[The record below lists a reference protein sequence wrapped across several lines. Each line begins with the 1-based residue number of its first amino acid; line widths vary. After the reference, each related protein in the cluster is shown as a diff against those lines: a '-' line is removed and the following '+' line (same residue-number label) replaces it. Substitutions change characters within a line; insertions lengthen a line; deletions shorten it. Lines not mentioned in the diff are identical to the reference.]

1 MVIAGA
7 LQLAPLLGTELYLP
21 AIGLFGI
28 HRRRMVLL
36 RSFVLL
42 QYVITRF
49 GCQSSLGAVATLLR
63 VGFLHSRS
71 SFCRGGSGA
80 ERGGGLYGRPPLGTV
95 RPAYCNV
102 NGGHWARA
110 CRVDQLVIGP
120 SFCPSLPVGV
130 VTWIP
135 LRDQAF
141 AWDAFLPLAGAHAG
155 RAARA
160 RRHKQP

>member
-1 MVIAGA
+1 MVIAGV

-63 VGFLHSRS
+63 VGFCIRDHRS
-71 SFCRGGSGA
+71 VGAGAVRCGDAVWGTLCR
-80 ERGGGLYGRPPLGTV
+80 GLYGRPPLGTV
-95 RPAYCNV
+95 WPAY
-102 NGGHWARA
+102 
-110 CRVDQLVIGP
+110 
-120 SFCPSLPVGV
+120 
-130 VTWIP
+130 
-135 LRDQAF
+135 
-141 AWDAFLPLAGAHAG
+141 
-155 RAARA
+155 
-160 RRHKQP
+160 